1 MRAEMATAAGRI
13 GQPNEDWVGATP
25 TAIVLL
31 DGLTAPRDLDS
42 GCNHGVPWYVG
53 RLGSALLAQLADC
66 TVGLKSCLAS
76 AIEEVAALH
85 DRTCDLTSPG
95 TPQSTVAVVR
105 IRAHEL
111 EWLVLADS
119 VIVLDTDGTLR
130 VITDDRVERSA
141 HAQRDE
147 ALRSPVGTTEH
158 DQNVSRLVQVQR
170 SLRNQPGGY
179 WVAGADPT
187 AASES
192 LTGTAPLSKVSRV
205 AVLSD
210 GAARL
215 VEFGLAR
222 WEQVL
227 ARLAEDGPQAVI
239 EEVRRVEATDLRGE
253 RWPRYKAS
261 DDATAVHVQFDGGN
275 ERAHIF

>member
-1 MRAEMATAAGRI
+1 MHAEIATAAGRI
-13 GQPNEDWVGATP
+13 GQPNEDWAGATP
-25 TAIVLL
+25 TAVVVL

-42 GCNHGVPWYVG
+42 GCNHGVPWYVQ
-53 RLGSALLAQLADC
+53 RLGSTLLARLADC

-76 AIEEVAALH
+76 AIEDVATLH
-85 DRTCDLTSPG
+85 ESTCDLTSLG

-105 IRAHEL
+105 VRDSEL

-119 VIVLDTDGTLR
+119 VIILDLCGELR
-130 VITDDRVERSA
+130 VISDDRVEGA
-141 HAQRDE
+141 AQAQRDE
-147 ALRSPVGTTEH
+147 ALRSHVGSAEH
-158 DQNVSRLVQVQR
+158 DQNVSRLVQTQR

-179 WVAGADPT
+179 WVAAADPA

-192 LTGTAPLSKVSRV
+192 LTGTAHLSKVRSV

-215 VEFGLAR
+215 VEFDLVS
-222 WEQVL
+222 WEQIL
-227 ARLAEDGPQAVI
+227 STLAEKGPKTLI
-239 EEVRRVEATDLRGE
+239 EEVRRVESTDLRGD

-261 DDATAVHVQFDGGN
+261 DDATAVHVRFEDS
-275 ERAHIF
+275 F